1 MAEKITRYY
10 IFKWYETK
18 GAKYGNP
25 VIRTNKIILSH
36 PSGETE
42 VDAKVAVN
50 IFMTTYGNLKC
61 NTIVSIKEMDEN
73 GQIGED
79 ITPSDNTSIIPS
91 GR

>member
-1 MAEKITRYY
+1 MAKKIVRYY

-25 VIRTNKIILSH
+25 IIRTNKITLSH
-36 PSGETE
+36 PSGETA

-50 IFMTTYGNLKC
+50 IFITTYGNLNC
-61 NTIVSIKEMDEN
+61 NTIVSIKEMNEN

-79 ITPSDNTSIIPS
+79 IIPSEDNSIIPS
-91 GR
+91 NK